1 MGTITTRPH
10 APPRVIAECWV
21 RLTPVEPAGV
31 FTKGTIMRPAFRA
44 PFTAALA
51 FTAALTLTGCM
62 ASASPGGGGT
72 PAAGSAATTSAS
84 TAPNPSSTAS
94 PATEGGQPASSAPA
108 PAALVT
114 YTFPDGI
121 SFKHPADWRVELFK
135 AAGSPFV
142 GTATVYDAGGAK
154 QATVYTGQIA
164 DGVTS
169 PVTRTVFE
177 SAPIP
182 GLQGQ
187 PAPTAHY
194 SFYVDNV
201 NDIAKYRMHLT
212 AGVPLS
218 GAEMALDGI
227 IRVGDRVLVADVEF
241 IDKPFASDDAAKAWL
256 ASAEGQ
262 ALKALLLSMSQS

>member
-1 MGTITTRPH
+1 
-10 APPRVIAECWV
+10 
-21 RLTPVEPAGV
+21 
-31 FTKGTIMRPAFRA
+31 MRPVNRA
-44 PFTAALA
+44 RTF
-51 FTAALTLTGCM
+51 AALTAAASLALTGCM
-62 ASASPGGGGT
+62 ANASSDGAGAPTSGASTPASASAN
-72 PAAGSAATTSAS
+72 PAPAGAGSPTTAGGEPTS
-84 TAPNPSSTAS
+84 T
-94 PATEGGQPASSAPA
+94 APA

-121 SFKHPADWRVELFK
+121 SFRHPADWRVELFK

-177 SAPIP
+177 SLPVP

-218 GAEMALDGI
+218 GAEMSLDGI

-241 IDKPFASDDAAKAWL
+241 IEQPFASDEAAKAWL
-256 ASAEGQ
+256 AGPEGQ
-262 ALKALLLSMSQS
+262 ALKALLLSMSYR

>member
-1 MGTITTRPH
+1 
-10 APPRVIAECWV
+10 
-21 RLTPVEPAGV
+21 
-31 FTKGTIMRPAFRA
+31 MRPAIRA

-62 ASASPGGGGT
+62 ASASPDSAGT
-72 PAAGSAATTSAS
+72 A
-84 TAPNPSSTAS
+84 AS
-94 PATEGGQPASSAPA
+94 PTTEGGQPASSAPG
-108 PAALVT
+108 PAALAT

-121 SFKHPADWRVELFK
+121 SFRYPADWRVELFE
-135 AAGSPFV
+135 AGGSPFV

-154 QATVYTGQIA
+154 QATVYSGQIA

-177 SAPIP
+177 SLPVP

-187 PAPTAHY
+187 PAPAAHY

-212 AGVPLS
+212 AGAPIA

-227 IRVGDRVLVADVEF
+227 IRVRDRVLVADVEF
-241 IDKPFASDDAAKAWL
+241 IDNPFAGDDAAKAWL

-262 ALKALLLSMSQS
+262 ALKALLLSVSAS